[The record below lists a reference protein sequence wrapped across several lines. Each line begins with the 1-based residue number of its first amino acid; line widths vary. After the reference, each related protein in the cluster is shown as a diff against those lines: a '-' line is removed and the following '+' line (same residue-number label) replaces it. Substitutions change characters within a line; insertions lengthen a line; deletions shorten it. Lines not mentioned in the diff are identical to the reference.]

1 MTTINFDFLTRKH
14 IAAIL
19 IFLLIFSLVF
29 SNSLG
34 ENTKNEEKPLPKY
47 ICKKLFK
54 PKELQDE
61 FECIINNFKK
71 DKDRGKAFSS
81 IDELYLPK
89 RKKLNLDS
97 SEIRKIAEQHS
108 DTVKLLDEAMAEEQT
123 MPDVQTIEENS
134 PIIMAEP
141 IDSSLNITLD
151 SEQIELLDIFVNNNY
166 IMQKTE
172 VEVFAKSKNLM
183 PNRFIEKINE
193 MCYDI
198 LDDVLIEEEDDN
210 WIILEDYLKK
220 ILVR

>member
-1 MTTINFDFLTRKH
+1 
-14 IAAIL
+14 
-19 IFLLIFSLVF
+19 
-29 SNSLG
+29 
-34 ENTKNEEKPLPKY
+34 
-47 ICKKLFK
+47 
-54 PKELQDE
+54 
-61 FECIINNFKK
+61 
-71 DKDRGKAFSS
+71 
-81 IDELYLPK
+81 
-89 RKKLNLDS
+89 
-97 SEIRKIAEQHS
+97 
-108 DTVKLLDEAMAEEQT
+108 
-123 MPDVQTIEENS
+123 
-134 PIIMAEP
+134 MAEP

-151 SEQIELLDIFVNNNY
+151 SEQIQLLDIFVNNNY